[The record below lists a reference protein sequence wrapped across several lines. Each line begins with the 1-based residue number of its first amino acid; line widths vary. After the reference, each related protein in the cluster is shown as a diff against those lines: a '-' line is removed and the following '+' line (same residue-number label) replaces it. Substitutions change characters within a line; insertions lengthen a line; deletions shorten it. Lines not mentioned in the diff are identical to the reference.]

1 MIATRDTALYSAIG
15 NPGGFVPPNL
25 KGLAKRGVGSPEA
38 GMLSAAAER
47 LTSATLPLA
56 FGATSTQSAGSIDS
70 AAPLGKKPPSRSSH

>member
-38 GMLSAAAER
+38 GMLPSAAAG
-47 LTSATLPLA
+47 LT
-56 FGATSTQSAGSIDS
+56 GAASSLEFKCVSTQSTGSIDS
-70 AAPLGKKPPSRSSH
+70 AAPLGKKQPSRSSH